1 MQRLFFSGLVCRSSE
16 RSNDQSITTP
26 AYNRS
31 FLSLV
36 SYATNSDLVTVPIPR
51 DCQLKS
57 FKTQIKGVLLKAG
70 VDGDSVVVVF
80 DDCHMR
86 QPEFVEI
93 VNTLLNGAD
102 LAGLIAHE
110 EQARKRKDMR
120 VCVCAHSVCKFAIRL
135 LIG

>member
-1 MQRLFFSGLVCRSSE
+1 MTSLSLCEFVCRPIYTFT
-16 RSNDQSITTP
+16 DC
-26 AYNRS
+26 RS

-36 SYATNSDLVTVPIPR
+36 SYATNSDLVTIPIPR

-57 FKTQIKGVLLKAG
+57 FKTHIKGVLLKAG

-86 QPEFVEI
+86 QAEFAEI

-110 EQARKRKDMR
+110 EQAREAVYAY
-120 VCVCAHSVCKFAIRL
+120 VCLIANLRL
-135 LIG
+135 GSYRLCL